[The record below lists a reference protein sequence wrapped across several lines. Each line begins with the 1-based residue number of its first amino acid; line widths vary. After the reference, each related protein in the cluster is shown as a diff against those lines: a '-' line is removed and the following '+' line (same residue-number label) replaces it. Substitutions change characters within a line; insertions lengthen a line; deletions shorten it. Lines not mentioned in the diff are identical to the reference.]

1 MILVFGWVVKI
12 AESPLDRVQSLEQ
25 GNHLFGYANSCWL
38 AVITMTT
45 VGYGDMSP
53 RTIVGKLIMVACAF
67 AGIIIVSLMVVIITN
82 ELDFNGPEGNAYTV
96 MKKLQYKEL
105 LRETALRILKTSV
118 KKIQRPDGTWRVS

>member
-1 MILVFGWVVKI
+1 MRDIHAATNANI
-12 AESPLDRVQSLEQ
+12 RVRGRGSGYLEIEGQ
-25 GNHLFGYANSCWL
+25 REA
-38 AVITMTT
+38 
-45 VGYGDMSP
+45 P
-53 RTIVGKLIMVACAF
+53 
-67 AGIIIVSLMVVIITN
+67 VSLMVVIITN

>member
-1 MILVFGWVVKI
+1 
-12 AESPLDRVQSLEQ
+12 
-25 GNHLFGYANSCWL
+25 
-38 AVITMTT
+38 MTT
-45 VGYGDMSP
+45 VGYGDTSP
-53 RTIVGKLIMVACAF
+53 QTSIGKLIMIACAF

-118 KKIQRPDGTWRVS
+118 KKVLKPDGSYRVS